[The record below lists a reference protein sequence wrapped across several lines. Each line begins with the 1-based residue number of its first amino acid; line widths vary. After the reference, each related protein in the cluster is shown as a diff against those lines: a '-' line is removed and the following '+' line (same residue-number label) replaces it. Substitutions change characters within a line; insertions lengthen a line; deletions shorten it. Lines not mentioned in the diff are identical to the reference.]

1 MNAPVYNCTDIE
13 LLLAD
18 YTDNALTSEQKAAF
32 EGHTALCPACAE
44 AVRDTRL
51 VLDLVERCEVVQP
64 PPELLTRIMHQLPA
78 AQKSSD
84 SRRGLMGRLKSLFEP
99 ILQPRF
105 AMGMA
110 MTILSFSM
118 LGKFVGPVKPL
129 TPADLNPMSIV
140 AAIDDKAHRVW
151 NSAVKYYENLRL
163 VYEIQTRLHEW
174 NAEEEERRQAQQ
186 DATRQQGAG
195 GENQGNE

>member
-1 MNAPVYNCTDIE
+1 MNTPVYNCTDIE
-13 LLLAD
+13 LLLCD
-18 YTDNALTSEQKAAF
+18 YIDNALTSAQKAAF
-32 EGHTALCPACAE
+32 EHHAASCPACAE
-44 AVRDTRL
+44 AVDNVRL
-51 VLDLVERCEVVQP
+51 VVNLVERSEIVQP

-78 AQKSSD
+78 TRKSAAGG
-84 SRRGLMGRLKSLFEP
+84 RGFGAKLRGLFEP

-118 LGKFVGPVKPL
+118 LGKFVGPVKTLKPE
-129 TPADLNPMSIV
+129 DLNPISI
-140 AAIDDKAHRVW
+140 AASIDDKAHRMW

-174 NAEEEERRQAQQ
+174 NAEEEERQRTQP
-186 DATRQQGAG
+186 DSPTRTAEG
-195 GENQGNE
+195 NQ